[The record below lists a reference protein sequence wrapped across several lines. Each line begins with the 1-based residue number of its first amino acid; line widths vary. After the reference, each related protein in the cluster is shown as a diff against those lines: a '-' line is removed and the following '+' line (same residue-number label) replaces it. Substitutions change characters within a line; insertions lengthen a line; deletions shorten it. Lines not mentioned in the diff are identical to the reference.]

1 MASLQANG
9 IEIEYEEFGNAEGR
23 PLLLIMGLGAQM
35 TLWDEE
41 FCEMLSD
48 RGHWVIRFDNRDVG
62 LSTKFEQAGVPD
74 VAEVV
79 AALQKQ
85 EPTKAPY
92 LLSDMADDAAGL
104 LDALGIESAHIVG
117 ASMGGMIAQ
126 AFAIEHPRRAL
137 SLTSIMATTGHPELP
152 PATPE
157 AMAVLTAPPTTD
169 RAENI
174 ERSVAS
180 SRVIGSPGFPR
191 DEARIRERA
200 GRSFDRCFYPE
211 GTARQMAAVV
221 ASGSR
226 REALAELS
234 IPTLVIHGKADL
246 LVPSEGGLD
255 THAAIPGAQLML
267 IEGMG
272 HDLPPGTWPPIT
284 DAITKLTQQVT

>member
-137 SLTSIMATTGHPELP
+137 SLTSIMSTTGHPELP

-234 IPTLVIHGKADL
+234 IPTLVIHGKADQ
-246 LVPSEGGLD
+246 LVRPEGGLD

>member
-1 MASLQANG
+1 MPSLQANG

-79 AALQKQ
+79 RALQNQ
-85 EPTKAPY
+85 ETTRAPY
-92 LLSDMADDAAGL
+92 LLSDMADDAAGV

-117 ASMGGMIAQ
+117 ASLGGMIAQ
-126 AFAIEHPRRAL
+126 TFAIDHPQRAR
-137 SLTSIMATTGHPELP
+137 SLTSIMSTTGHPELP

-157 AMAVLTAPPTTD
+157 ALAVLTTPPTTN

-174 ERSVAS
+174 ERAVTA
-180 SRVIGSPGFPR
+180 SRVIGSSGFPR

-200 GRSFDRCFYPE
+200 GRSFDRSFYPQ

-226 REALAELS
+226 REALGELR
-234 IPTLVIHGKADL
+234 IPALVIHGSVDP
-246 LVPSEGGLD
+246 LVSPEAGLD
-255 THAAIPGAQLML
+255 THAAIPGAELLL

-272 HDLPPGTWPPIT
+272 HDLPPGTWPQIT
-284 DAITKLTQQVT
+284 NAITKLTQQAA